1 MSPYVLDSDVFIAA
15 KNSYYAFAICP
26 GFWDSLLHHHDT
38 GVVHSIDKVKD
49 ELLVGYKA
57 EKKREE
63 EGKGEVEDLKKWIIT
78 KLPSDFFLG
87 TNEEA
92 VPASYKSVMLWVHRN
107 TQYTDPAKAKFATEA
122 DGWLVA
128 FAMVHDVTVITNE
141 QSRPESRSRIL
152 LPDVCM
158 QFDVTYKNTFLMLHE
173 LAVSFNY
180 ME

>member
-26 GFWDSLLHHHDT
+26 GFWDSLIHHHDT

-63 EGKGEVEDLKKWIIT
+63 QGKGEVEDLKKWIIT
-78 KLPSDFFLG
+78 MLPSEFFLD

-92 VPASYKSVMLWVHRN
+92 VSASYRRVMLWVHRN

-128 FAMVHDVTVITNE
+128 YAMAHDVTVITNE

-158 QFDVTYKNTFLMLHE
+158 QFDVTYKDTFLMLHE

-180 ME
+180 MV